1 MTDAPFARGDVPL
14 PYTVSVIGP
23 LAISGAVLAAGG
35 YVYAGMAPQSQ
46 LFGSTLIAGNDPDEF
61 ALTYD
66 DGPNDACTEQL
77 LEVLAQ
83 HRVRAT
89 FFMIGRFA
97 RERASLVR
105 QIRAAGHLVGNHT
118 WSHPL
123 LLTRSPR
130 RVREELVA
138 TSAELED
145 ILGERIRYFRP
156 PHGGRRPDVLRAARE
171 MGMVPVL
178 WNAMGYDWRPINAS
192 QIMENLERGI
202 ARNRRRGVGS
212 NLLLHD
218 GGQAGIGQDRSQ
230 TVVATKEMLG
240 SWSERIR
247 FVTVERWGDEL
258 YSRASQD

>member
-1 MTDAPFARGDVPL
+1 MIG
-14 PYTVSVIGP
+14 SV
-23 LAISGAVLAAGG
+23 AISGAVLAAGG

-46 LFGSTLIAGNDPDEF
+46 LFGRTLIAGSDPDEF

-77 LEVLAQ
+77 LVILAQ
-83 HRVRAT
+83 HGVRAT

-97 RERASLVR
+97 RQRASLVR

-130 RVREELVA
+130 RVREELAA

-156 PHGGRRPDVLRAARE
+156 PHGGRRPDVLRVARE
-171 MGMVPVL
+171 MGLVPVL
-178 WNAMGYDWRPINAS
+178 WNAMGYDWRPIS
-192 QIMENLERGI
+192 STQILANLDRGI
-202 ARNRRRGVGS
+202 SRNRRRRMGS

-218 GGQAGIGQDRSQ
+218 GGRAGIGQDRFQ
-230 TVVATKEMLG
+230 TVAATQELLG
-240 SWSERIR
+240 SWSERVR
-247 FVTVERWGDEL
+247 FVTVERWSSEQN
-258 YSRASQD
+258 YARASQD